1 MFIRYFSN
9 RNPKF
14 HKKIEKRINVFKLA
28 SVGLAVFIIAS
39 VLTRACRH
47 SDNSEIFKDW
57 LGNKAV
63 SLYSQLAMREYNI
76 ALYRDYLY
84 EEESDSVSY
93 FIDVINGQSNIY
105 SYIKNEGTLLTF
117 SQKDP
122 AYNYVDVTLDKNSE
136 SDNKENNNMVADND
150 SNGNSQSNNINSDNK
165 DKEDD
170 DSLKPNVDT
179 GETDN
184 NDNSSDNNGD
194 NNSDNKE
201 TTSDYVVPAVS
212 EVGVKYTMEQLSSFD
227 FLMSKLYTVPSRA
240 LVYESD
246 LVAKDMLG
254 KNMTIKGDNS
264 KPQILIY
271 HTHSQEGFA
280 DSIKGDDSTSIIGV
294 GAYLAKILSEEYGYN
309 VIHCQEHFDMA
320 GGKLDRSKAY
330 TYAQYTIEQILQ
342 DNPTIDVILD
352 LHRDGLKEGAAKLVT
367 NINGK
372 DTAKIM
378 FFNGVS
384 RSSAAGEIDYLY
396 NRYRSDNLAFSF
408 QLKLMAMECYPE
420 FTRRNYIDAYQYNL
434 HHRQKSVLVEVGAQ
448 NNTLQEELNAMEVL
462 AEVLHRVIKPQDK

>member
-1 MFIRYFSN
+1 M
-9 RNPKF
+9 
-14 HKKIEKRINVFKLA
+14 EV
-28 SVGLAVFIIAS
+28 
-39 VLTRACRH
+39 
-47 SDNSEIFKDW
+47 KD
-57 LGNKAV
+57 
-63 SLYSQLAMREYNI
+63 
-76 ALYRDYLY
+76 
-84 EEESDSVSY
+84 
-93 FIDVINGQSNIY
+93 
-105 SYIKNEGTLLTF
+105 
-117 SQKDP
+117 
-122 AYNYVDVTLDKNSE
+122 
-136 SDNKENNNMVADND
+136 
-150 SNGNSQSNNINSDNK
+150 
-165 DKEDD
+165 
-170 DSLKPNVDT
+170 
-179 GETDN
+179 
-184 NDNSSDNNGD
+184 
-194 NNSDNKE
+194 
-201 TTSDYVVPAVS
+201 DYVIPTVS
-212 EVGVKYTMEQLSSFD
+212 EAGVTYTMEQLSDFD
-227 FLMSKLYTVPSRA
+227 FLMSKLYTVPARA

-246 LVAKDMLG
+246 LVAEEMLKKDM
-254 KNMTIKGDNS
+254 TIQGDNS

-280 DSIKGDDSTSIIGV
+280 DSVKGDDATSIIGV

-330 TYAQYTIEQILQ
+330 TYAQYAIEQILE

-352 LHRDGLKEGAAKLVT
+352 IHRDGLPDGADKLVT

-384 RSSAAGEIDYLY
+384 RSSASGDIDYLY

-408 QLKLMAMECYPE
+408 QLKLTAMECYPE

-462 AEVLHRVIKPQDK
+462 AEVLHRVISPEEKETDKE

>member
-1 MFIRYFSN
+1 MFIRFVSN
-9 RNPKF
+9 RNPKS
-14 HKKIEKRINVFKLA
+14 HKKIENRINIFKLA

-39 VLTRACRH
+39 LITRACQYAG
-47 SDNSEIFKDW
+47 NSEVLKTWFGD
-57 LGNKAV
+57 KAV
-63 SLYSQLAMREYNI
+63 SLYSRLARREYNI
-76 ALYRDYLY
+76 ALYKDFLY
-84 EEESDSVSY
+84 EDDRDGVSY
-93 FIDVINGQSNIY
+93 FIDVINGENNIY
-105 SYIKNEGTLLTF
+105 DYIEHEITLLTF
-117 SQKDP
+117 NQKDP
-122 AYNYVDVTLDKNSE
+122 LYNFADVVLDGNIA
-136 SDNKENNNMVADND
+136 SDHQENNNIVAN
-150 SNGNSQSNNINSDNK
+150 NGGI
-165 DKEDD
+165 
-170 DSLKPNVDT
+170 
-179 GETDN
+179 
-184 NDNSSDNNGD
+184 DNSS
-194 NNSDNKE
+194 SDNEE
-201 TTSDYVVPAVS
+201 TGSDYVVPTVS
-212 EVGVKYTMEQLSSFD
+212 EVGVKYTIEQLSSFD

-240 LVYESD
+240 LVYEND
-246 LVAKDMLG
+246 LVAKDMLE
-254 KNMTIKGDNS
+254 KDMTIKGDNS

-280 DSIKGDDSTSIIGV
+280 DSVAGDDSTSIIGV

-309 VIHCQEHFDMA
+309 VIHCQEHFDIA

-384 RSSAAGEIDYLY
+384 RSSASGEIDYLY
-396 NRYRSDNLAFSF
+396 NRYRADNLAFSF

-462 AEVLHRVIKPQDK
+462 AEVLHRVITPRDK

>member
-1 MFIRYFSN
+1 MFIRFVIN
-9 RNPKF
+9 RSPKS
-14 HKKIEKRINVFKLA
+14 HKKRESRINFFKLA

-39 VLTRACRH
+39 LITRACQYA
-47 SDNSEIFKDW
+47 DNSVVLKDW
-57 LGNKAV
+57 FGNKAV
-63 SLYSQLAMREYNI
+63 SLYGRLVMREYSI
-76 ALYRDYLY
+76 TRYREQLY
-84 EEESDSVSY
+84 EEDKDGVRY
-93 FIDVINGQSNIY
+93 FIDVINGQNNIY
-105 SYIKNEGTLLTF
+105 DYMKHQSTMSFLN
-117 SQKDP
+117 QKDP
-122 AYNYVDVTLDKNSE
+122 LYNYADVTLDGNNSLDNSE
-136 SDNKENNNMVADND
+136 NNQENNIVADND
-150 SNGNSQSNNINSDNK
+150 NMNSNNTEKND
-165 DKEDD
+165 ED
-170 DSLKPNVDT
+170 SSKPNVNT
-179 GETDN
+179 GDI
-184 NDNSSDNNGD
+184 D
-194 NNSDNKE
+194 NNSDSNIDDKE
-201 TTSDYVVPAVS
+201 TSSDYVVPAVS

-246 LVAKDMLG
+246 LVAKNMLE
-254 KNMTIKGDNS
+254 KDMTIKGDNS

-271 HTHSQEGFA
+271 HTHSQEGFV
-280 DSIKGDDSTSIIGV
+280 DSVKGDDSTSIIGV

-320 GGKLDRSKAY
+320 DGKLDRSKAY

-462 AEVLHRVIKPQDK
+462 AEVLHRVIKPQDN

>member
-1 MFIRYFSN
+1 MFIRFVSN
-9 RNPKF
+9 RNPKS
-14 HKKIEKRINVFKLA
+14 HKKIENRINIFKLA

-39 VLTRACRH
+39 LITRACQYAG
-47 SDNSEIFKDW
+47 NSEVLKTWFGD
-57 LGNKAV
+57 KAV
-63 SLYSQLAMREYNI
+63 SLYSRLARREYNI
-76 ALYRDYLY
+76 ALYKDFLY
-84 EEESDSVSY
+84 EDDRDGVSY
-93 FIDVINGQSNIY
+93 FIDVINGENNIY
-105 SYIKNEGTLLTF
+105 DYIEHESILLTF
-117 SQKDP
+117 NQKDP
-122 AYNYVDVTLDKNSE
+122 LYNFADVVLDGNIA
-136 SDNKENNNMVADND
+136 SDHQENNNIVAN
-150 SNGNSQSNNINSDNK
+150 NGGI
-165 DKEDD
+165 
-170 DSLKPNVDT
+170 
-179 GETDN
+179 
-184 NDNSSDNNGD
+184 DNSS
-194 NNSDNKE
+194 SDNEE
-201 TTSDYVVPAVS
+201 TGSDYVVPTVS
-212 EVGVKYTMEQLSSFD
+212 EVGVKYTIEQLSSFD

-240 LVYESD
+240 LVYEND
-246 LVAKDMLG
+246 LVAKDMLE
-254 KNMTIKGDNS
+254 KDMTIKGDNS

-280 DSIKGDDSTSIIGV
+280 DSVAGDDSTSIIGV

-309 VIHCQEHFDMA
+309 VIHCQEHFDIA

-384 RSSAAGEIDYLY
+384 RSSASGEIDYLY
-396 NRYRSDNLAFSF
+396 NRYRADNLAFSF

-462 AEVLHRVIKPQDK
+462 AEVLHRVITPRDK